1 MHNKFDVGVEFVVI
15 GLCTVDY
22 RYKKDQTI
30 LQSVALNKPKIHS
43 KIVSR
48 LIYHRIAVVTA
59 VACF

>member
-22 RYKKDQTI
+22 SYKKDQTI

-48 LIYHRIAVVTA
+48 LIYGLLS
-59 VACF
+59 